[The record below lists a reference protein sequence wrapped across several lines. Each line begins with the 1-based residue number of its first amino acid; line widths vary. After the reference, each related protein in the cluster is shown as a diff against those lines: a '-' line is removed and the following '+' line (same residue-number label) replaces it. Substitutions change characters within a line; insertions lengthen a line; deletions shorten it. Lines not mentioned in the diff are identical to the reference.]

1 VLFFSFGILLT
12 CSGLCYLLISDS
24 YDNIPVDVSGNN
36 IPAPFDDFA
45 TLALPDALAANIAL
59 CNYSKP
65 TPVQKHALPI
75 GMANRD
81 LMACAQTGS
90 GKTAAFLLPIVAQML
105 LQGCPELA
113 NAGYDPSQ
121 RYRKFAPAALVLAP
135 TRELAT
141 QIYEQSRKFL
151 YKTTMRSVVV
161 YGGTDIKQQFY
172 DLGKGCQL
180 LVATPGRLV
189 DFMTRGRMTLAA
201 CRCVRSRFEF
211 YATSAHFSY
220 GLCINL
226 SVFSLHSFAHFFVS
240 FPRWQLPRV

>member
-1 VLFFSFGILLT
+1 M
-12 CSGLCYLLISDS
+12 LISDS